1 VLVQRHALSE
11 RGDDLYETPPV
22 AVKARQSIDPRVA
35 RARRLLADDISLERA
50 SGEIHAER
58 LCGRAATST
67 VETLMFSLRAGVT
80 ALGKPDTLRRLS
92 ELSDTQLRDVAVRL
106 QKFTAEIAR
115 PWPPEDI
122 EVLLATRSK
131 IRGQDA

>member
-1 VLVQRHALSE
+1 MRRLDAGLALSPMLRNGAHQVNPSSVSRE
-11 RGDDLYETPPV
+11 SAET
-22 AVKARQSIDPRVA
+22 
-35 RARRLLADDISLERA
+35 LADDISLERA
-50 SGEIHAER
+50 YGEIHAER
-58 LCGRAATST
+58 LCGRAAAST

>member
-1 VLVQRHALSE
+1 MKAQAMRRIA
-11 RGDDLYETPPV
+11 RPPRPTRN
-22 AVKARQSIDPRVA
+22 ADPARRD
-35 RARRLLADDISLERA
+35 RAPRRLLADDISLERA
-50 SGEIHAER
+50 YGEIHAER
-58 LCGRAATST
+58 LCGRAAAST